1 MTDDEILSE
10 VQARYANNR
19 LAMVK
24 VRAGTIVFR
33 NATSSEYRMFE
44 KGVLDEKMGM
54 LASQAYSNLM
64 LTTVVYPDRQ
74 ALAQMFEQW
83 AGLPMNKK
91 LINAMNELNGVTE
104 EEDLK

>member
-1 MTDDEILSE
+1 MTDDELFLE
-10 VQARYANNR
+10 TQAKFPSNR

-24 VRAGTIVFR
+24 VRAGTLIFR
-33 NATSSEYRMFE
+33 NATSAEYRMFE
-44 KGVLDEKMGM
+44 KGVLDEKLGM

-64 LTTVVYPDRQ
+64 LTTVVFPDRQ
-74 ALAQMFEQW
+74 VLAQMFEQW